1 MFMHL
6 QIILAFRFV
15 IIMCVTYKLYK
26 TLYYYV
32 FNDSIYNGF
41 TSFSLI
47 KLFNIVVRDWQY
59 QKYKSHSLQT
69 IIIIKIILR
78 SFS

>member
-26 TLYYYV
+26 TLYYV

-47 KLFNIVVRDWQY
+47 KLFNIVVCDWQY
-59 QKYKSHSLQT
+59 QTHKSYSLRT
-69 IIIIKIILR
+69 IIIIEIILR